1 MLDPTG
7 FWNVAAVYPIVCVQ
21 KLVMPIEAIVTLAKI
36 INGRRIPMVMD
47 YRHPLAEKGF
57 DF

>member
-7 FWNVAAVYPIVCVQ
+7 FWNVAVVYPIVCVQ
-21 KLVMPIEAIVTLAKI
+21 KLVMQIEAFVTLAKI
-36 INGRRIPMVMD
+36 INGRGIPMVMD
-47 YRHPLAEKGF
+47 YRHLLAEKGL